1 MKILFITFFFPPY
14 KTVASIRTGKTAKL
28 LHEMGH
34 EIKVISAKNSMKE
47 ELEVEIPKNLL
58 HQTSWFSIDDA
69 VVNILG
75 RGKKDQLKGEVLH
88 GGKMSL
94 KTKIIQKLF
103 ALYKFFFYVPDQW
116 IGWYKY
122 ALAESREVVDE
133 WKPDIIYASS
143 GPYTG
148 LMVASKLSKE
158 YGIPFVAELRDLW
171 SDNHYDPQYSVGR
184 FLEYITLKNASAI
197 VTVSA
202 PLVEKLSQKYSV
214 PCYEIRNAFD
224 AEDFK
229 YSDFVED
236 EKKIVITY
244 TGMMYAGKRDPSVL
258 FEAIAS
264 DAYLKEHV
272 ECLFYGNSLAWVN
285 ERAKEHGLSK
295 NVKVFSPIDRE
306 EVLKLQA
313 RSDILLLLTWND
325 PQEKGVFTGKLF
337 EYIGSAKPIL
347 SIGAVDDVASNLIR
361 DYNFGLASNKIEEIV
376 AFVKNIKDKTVL
388 EEIDNAYKIDRSQ
401 FERRYQVEKLVDIFE
416 KIQGK

>member
-244 TGMMYAGKRDPSVL
+244 TGMMYAGKRDPSIL

-272 ECLFYGNSLAWVN
+272 
-285 ERAKEHGLSK
+285 
-295 NVKVFSPIDRE
+295 
-306 EVLKLQA
+306 
-313 RSDILLLLTWND
+313 
-325 PQEKGVFTGKLF
+325 
-337 EYIGSAKPIL
+337 
-347 SIGAVDDVASNLIR
+347 
-361 DYNFGLASNKIEEIV
+361 
-376 AFVKNIKDKTVL
+376 
-388 EEIDNAYKIDRSQ
+388 
-401 FERRYQVEKLVDIFE
+401 
-416 KIQGK
+416 